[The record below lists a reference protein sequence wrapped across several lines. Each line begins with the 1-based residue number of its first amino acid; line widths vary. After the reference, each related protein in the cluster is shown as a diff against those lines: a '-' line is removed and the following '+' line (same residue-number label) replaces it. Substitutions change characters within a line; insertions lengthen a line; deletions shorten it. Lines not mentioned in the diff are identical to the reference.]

1 MSNPWRTMRT
11 SMVPLTRRA
20 FLILTVFSA
29 SFRAGAQRSAASTSQ
44 AVSADE
50 FLRLSQRLTGRRN
63 LDAKV
68 GATYLAALLAV
79 AENRGAL
86 AQLAR
91 EKGSSPAHAALEQ
104 TILEWWY
111 TGTYELGGER
121 RLATH
126 TGALMW
132 DAVGV
137 PAPGTCA
144 GAFGAWSRAPRRR
157 A

>member
-1 MSNPWRTMRT
+1 MIFI
-11 SMVPLTRRA
+11 TRRA
-20 FLILTVFSA
+20 FLVLSVLFA
-29 SFRAGAQRSAASTSQ
+29 SLRAGATSTSQ

-50 FLRLSQRLTGRRN
+50 FLRLSRRLTGRAN

-68 GATYLAALLAV
+68 GATYLEALLAV
-79 AENRGAL
+79 PENAATL

-91 EKGSSPAHAALEQ
+91 ASGSSPAQAALER

-126 TGALMW
+126 NSALMW
-132 DAVGV
+132 DAVGI
-137 PAPGTCA
+137 PAPGTCQ
-144 GAFGAWSRAPRRR
+144 GPFGAWSLAPRRR

>member
-1 MSNPWRTMRT
+1 MIFI
-11 SMVPLTRRA
+11 TRRA
-20 FLILTVFSA
+20 FLILSVLSA
-29 SFRAGAQRSAASTSQ
+29 SLRAGATSTSQ
-44 AVSADE
+44 AISADE
-50 FLRLSQRLTGRRN
+50 FLRLSRRLTGRSN
-63 LDAKV
+63 LDANV
-68 GATYLAALLAV
+68 GATYLEALLAV
-79 AENRGAL
+79 PENAGTL

-91 EKGSSPAHAALEQ
+91 ENGSSPAHAALER